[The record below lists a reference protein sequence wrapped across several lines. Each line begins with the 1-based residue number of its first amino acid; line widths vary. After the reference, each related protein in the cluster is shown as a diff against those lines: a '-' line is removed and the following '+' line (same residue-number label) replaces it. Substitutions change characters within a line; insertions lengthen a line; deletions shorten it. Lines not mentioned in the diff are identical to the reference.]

1 MPSIPR
7 IPRVRDNKLK
17 ANECETYE
25 IAKFIRHT
33 TGLTQAKFAEGVGRS
48 ARAIEC
54 WEAGIT
60 SMSLAT
66 FLKIVKK
73 YDIEVII
80 YKKDSTKLNDK
91 DN

>member
-1 MPSIPR
+1 MPMIPR
-7 IPRVRDNKLK
+7 ARDNKLK
-17 ANECETYE
+17 ANDCETYE
-25 IAKFIRHT
+25 IAKFIRHI
-33 TGLTQAKFAEGVGRS
+33 TGLTQANFAKEIGKS
-48 ARAIEC
+48 TRAIEC

-73 YDIEVII
+73 YNIEVII